1 MCTASAL
8 ETLLQP
14 QTPNFIKQWMRHLRS
29 VPPKQ
34 HPTAADYMVLHDI
47 LKSVLVPAAACSSAW
62 SSEASMLQMQQSA
75 VPMSYRKRAAP
86 APSAAS
92 NMVSCMSESATI
104 MQPKRLKCQQQDDDD
119 GTSMMTGLLGF
130 SQDVLISQ
138 AVEE

>member
-1 MCTASAL
+1 L
-8 ETLLQP
+8 LLQP

-34 HPTAADYMVLHDI
+34 HPTAVDYMVLHDI
-47 LKSVLVPAAACSSAW
+47 LSSVLVPAAAGSSVW
-62 SSEASMLQMQQSA
+62 GSETSILQLRQSA
-75 VPMSYRKRAAP
+75 VPAGYRKRAAP

-92 NMVSCMSESATI
+92 NMVSCMSETATI
-104 MQPKRLKCQQQDDDD
+104 IQPKRIKCQQQDDDD